1 MYGIRTEALVDQT
14 GPHDFRRHAGVDVV
28 IGKAPRGVFG
38 KPQLANVPLW
48 IGERRRYRMPAIQN
62 DRPVRFRVAVAPCRP
77 AAGFAPPVGCFAA
90 AAPELRLSI
99 AIAHGRVGSGVA
111 DYGNLSA

>member
-14 GPHDFRRHAGVDVV
+14 GPHDFRRHGGVDVV

-48 IGERRRYRMPAIQN
+48 IGGRRRCRMPAIQN
-62 DRPVRFRVAVAPCRP
+62 VRPGRVRVAAAPCRP
-77 AAGFAPPVGCFAA
+77 AAGFAPPVLCFSA
-90 AAPELRLSI
+90 AAPLLSLLD
-99 AIAHGRVGSGVA
+99 AVGHGGCVCWVPE
-111 DYGNLSA
+111 YV